1 MPLRINLLAE
11 AQALEEMRR
20 KDPVKRAIWAGS
32 FIVALI
38 LAWSS
43 TLQVKVM
50 IAKREVA
57 QIDAQ
62 AKDKDKEY
70 KHVLASQTALAD
82 TKAKLAAL
90 SNLAHNRF
98 LLGNLLQAVQKTT
111 FDDVQL
117 VHLRLDQEYALTD
130 AVKPKKDGDRL
141 IPGHPATV
149 TEKMTLTLDARD
161 NSPTPGD
168 MVNKYQQSLTDAGY
182 FKSTMG
188 DTNEFRL
195 INTSQPQSDPDGK
208 QFVLFTLQG
217 HFPDKTR

>member
-20 KDPVKRAIWAGS
+20 KDPVKRAIWAAS
-32 FIVALI
+32 FLVALI

-50 IAKREVA
+50 IAKRDVS

-62 AKDKDKEY
+62 TKDRDKDY
-70 KHVLASQTALAD
+70 KHVLASQAALAD

-90 SNLAHNRF
+90 QNLASNRF
-98 LLGNLLQAVQKTT
+98 LFGNLLEAVQKTT

-117 VHLRLDQEYALTD
+117 VHLKLDQEYVMTE
-130 AVKPKKDGDRL
+130 AVKPKTSGDKVV
-141 IPGHPATV
+141 PGRPATA
-149 TEKMTLTLDARD
+149 TEKITLTLDARD

-168 MVNKYQQSLTDAGY
+168 MVNKYQQSLTGASY
-182 FKSTMG
+182 FKSIIG

-195 INTSQPQSDPDGK
+195 INTSQPQADPDGK
-208 QFVLFTLQG
+208 QFVLFTLQCR
-217 HFPDKTR
+217 FPDKTR